1 MSGLRRRIF
10 GSGGNDESSDS
21 SREHSPAPA
30 PKEAGGE
37 AYRVIPKEKL
47 EKLKKNVKHKGGK
60 KRNAWVFGLGSLF
73 GLFLAGYFAS
83 SNGSLDKLVTMAG
96 LEDLNLDTVLD
107 VLPAGLIRDVRDLQV
122 CRNDKNIRAQGADVD
137 QGLRICSLV
146 RSKPSITIRSPSDY
160 TLDQK
165 AYRPNTPSL

>member
-122 CRNDKNIRAQGADVD
+122 CRMT
-137 QGLRICSLV
+137 RIYEPLELML
-146 RSKPSITIRSPSDY
+146 T
-160 TLDQK
+160 K
-165 AYRPNTPSL
+165 AFAFVVS